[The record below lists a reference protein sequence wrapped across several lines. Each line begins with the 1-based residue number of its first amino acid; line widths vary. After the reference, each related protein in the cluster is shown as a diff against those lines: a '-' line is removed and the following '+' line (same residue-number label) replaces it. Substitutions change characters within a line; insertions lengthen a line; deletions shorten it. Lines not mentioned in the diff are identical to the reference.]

1 MINMELA
8 RRKGLDQYEI
18 DTIEAIHVRVDRL
31 METARLG
38 NFNQTT
44 YNWIENLEYSL
55 QDLWGFEQNEKFHT
69 HKHRYKWACRWIG
82 SKWKCLD
89 TGEELVI
96 GEDIEYGDY
105 IRVGNG
111 AVDLGNHYYSR
122 ICGNVVEIKTQEIQI
137 G

>member
-18 DTIEAIHVRVDRL
+18 DTIQAIHVRVDRL

-38 NFNQTT
+38 NFNQKT
-44 YNWIENLEYSL
+44 YNWIEKLEFSL
-55 QDLWGFEQNEKFHT
+55 QALWGFDINERYHT
-69 HKHRYKWACRWIG
+69 HKHHYKWACRWIG

-89 TGEELVI
+89 TGQELVI
-96 GEDIEYGDY
+96 SKDIQYNNY
-105 IRVGNG
+105 IRIGEG
-111 AVDLGNHYYSR
+111 AIDLGNIYYHR
-122 ICGNVVEIKTQEIQI
+122 VIGNVVEIKTQEIEI